1 MLFRVVE
8 MTKILILA
16 LVFSTLPASAQNK
29 PIWSKAATAIIQCG
43 AQTKTGQRFN
53 SPDSSLIAEV
63 RCHPAVRDGDPRP
76 YLHITFANGHTQD
89 VDLQPAVAS
98 DDYRRPQELL
108 WAPDSK
114 GFLVNGGETAYS
126 GFFVDVYRIVDG
138 RVVKLDVVHDVQRD
152 MVATFP
158 PCKADGLDENECRR
172 IERNPEI
179 NVSGLAWTDD
189 SSAIVIFA
197 EVPCSSSY
205 GGIMCQVRGYS
216 VNASDG
222 RIVQA
227 LSAKEMKRDR
237 QGRMA
242 WNMHIPHAPIF
253 KSPRKSAEGSD

>member
-8 MTKILILA
+8 MTKILTLA
-16 LVFSTLPASAQNK
+16 LILSTLPASAQNK
-29 PIWSKAATAIIQCG
+29 PIWSKAATAIVQCG
-43 AQTKTGQRFN
+43 AQTRTGQWFN
-53 SPDSSLIAEV
+53 SPDSSFTAEV

-76 YLHITFANGHTQD
+76 YLHFVFSKGHTQD
-89 VDLQPAVAS
+89 VDLQSANAS
-98 DDYRRPQELL
+98 DEYRRPQELL
-108 WAPDSK
+108 WAPDWK
-114 GFLVNGGETAYS
+114 GILVNGGETAYS

-138 RVVKLDVVHDVQRD
+138 RVVKVDVVHDVQRN

-172 IERNPEI
+172 IERNPEV
-179 NVSGLAWTDD
+179 NVSGLAWADN

-205 GGIMCQVRGYS
+205 GGIMCQVRGYM

-227 LSAKEMKRDR
+227 LSAKEMKRDW
-237 QGRMA
+237 QDSMA
-242 WNMHIPHAPIF
+242 WTMHIPDAPIF
-253 KSPRKSAEGSD
+253 KSARKSAEGSD